1 MLLNFKDIFFTLGL
15 TNERRISV
23 SGSLDSGDVLIV
35 RGPSGSGKSTL
46 LRILA
51 RLQPCTSGEAFL
63 NEESWLRI
71 PGIVWR
77 PKVHYLAQKPAL
89 FDGTVADNLAM
100 PFHVRVINSEKV
112 FDQKHAQSIMES
124 LLLPL
129 SMWEQ
134 DARTIS
140 GGEASRMAFARSLL
154 IDPHVLLLDEPT
166 AALDINSR
174 EAFYRVLSEWLK
186 LPGHAAILV
195 SHHDDLQYINQVSF
209 LDL

>member
-1 MLLNFKDIFFTLGL
+1 MLFSFKDIFYTLGPA
-15 TNERRISV
+15 NERRILA
-23 SGSLDSGDVLIV
+23 SGSLDSGDVLVV

-51 RLQPCTSGEAFL
+51 RLQPCTGGEAFL
-63 NEESWLRI
+63 NGESWLRI
-71 PGIVWR
+71 PGIFWR
-77 PKVHYLAQKPAL
+77 PRIHYLAQKPAL

-100 PFHVRVINSEKV
+100 PFQVRVLNSEKE
-112 FDQKHAQSIMES
+112 FDRKHARSIMES

-134 DARTIS
+134 DARTVS
-140 GGEASRMAFARSLL
+140 GGEASRLAFARSLL

-174 EAFYRVLSEWLK
+174 EAFYRVLSGWLGSS
-186 LPGHAAILV
+186 GHAAILV
-195 SHHDDLQYINQVSF
+195 SHHNDLQYINRASF